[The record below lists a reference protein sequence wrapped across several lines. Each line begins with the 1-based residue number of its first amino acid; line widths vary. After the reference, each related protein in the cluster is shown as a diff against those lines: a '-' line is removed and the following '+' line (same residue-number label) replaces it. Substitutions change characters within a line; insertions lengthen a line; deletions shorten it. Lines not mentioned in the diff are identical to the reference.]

1 MNRPFCVPLVNQ
13 PITNGKPIHNH
24 WLTKT
29 KPNVNVNV
37 NINVNVNVSRGE
49 ICCFTTHTQQW
60 CCTLTINIALR
71 SHIFDSNG
79 LKL

>member
-1 MNRPFCVPLVNQ
+1 MNRPFCVPPVNQ

-37 NINVNVNVSRGE
+37 SREE
-49 ICCFTTHTQQW
+49 ICCFTTYTQQ
-60 CCTLTINIALR
+60 
-71 SHIFDSNG
+71 
-79 LKL
+79 

>member
-1 MNRPFCVPLVNQ
+1 MSRPFCVPPVNQ

-29 KPNVNVNV
+29 KPNVNVNANVNV

-49 ICCFTTHTQQW
+49 ICCFTTHTRQ
-60 CCTLTINIALR
+60 
-71 SHIFDSNG
+71 
-79 LKL
+79 

>member
-29 KPNVNVNV
+29 KPNVNVNANANV
-37 NINVNVNVSRGE
+37 NVNVNININVNVNANVCRGE
-49 ICCFTTHTQQW
+49 ICCFTTHTQQ
-60 CCTLTINIALR
+60 
-71 SHIFDSNG
+71 
-79 LKL
+79 

>member
-1 MNRPFCVPLVNQ
+1 MNRPFCVPPVNQ

-29 KPNVNVNV
+29 KPNVNVNANV

-49 ICCFTTHTQQW
+49 ICCFTHT
-60 CCTLTINIALR
+60 LNNDAAP
-71 SHIFDSNG
+71 
-79 LKL
+79 

>member
-37 NINVNVNVSRGE
+37 NVNINVNVNANVNVSRGE
-49 ICCFTTHTQQW
+49 ICCFTHT
-60 CCTLTINIALR
+60 LNNDAAP
-71 SHIFDSNG
+71 
-79 LKL
+79 

>member
-1 MNRPFCVPLVNQ
+1 MSRPFCVPPVNQ

-29 KPNVNVNV
+29 KPNVNVNANVNV

-49 ICCFTTHTQQW
+49 ICCFTTHTQQ
-60 CCTLTINIALR
+60 
-71 SHIFDSNG
+71 
-79 LKL
+79 

>member
-1 MNRPFCVPLVNQ
+1 MNRPFCVPPVNQ

-29 KPNVNVNV
+29 KPNVNVNANVNV

-49 ICCFTTHTQQW
+49 ICCFTTYTQQ
-60 CCTLTINIALR
+60 
-71 SHIFDSNG
+71 
-79 LKL
+79 

>member
-1 MNRPFCVPLVNQ
+1 MNRPFCVPPVNQ

-29 KPNVNVNV
+29 KPNVNVNAHV

-49 ICCFTTHTQQW
+49 ICCFTTHTQQ
-60 CCTLTINIALR
+60 
-71 SHIFDSNG
+71 
-79 LKL
+79 